1 MTRCNF
7 LPHRAGTNNMQRKV
21 CLVLVSCCI
30 NAGQSV
36 SFSRETIFL
45 NHMAIDS
52 SNYQSPPPQ
61 LCSICFF
68 NFLLCSAMVILLLA
82 FTQVHAF
89 ILSEIF

>member
-21 CLVLVSCCI
+21 CLVLVSCCV

-45 NHMAIDS
+45 NHIAIDS
-52 SNYQSPPPQ
+52 SNYQSPYTQ
-61 LCSICFF
+61 FGLSI
-68 NFLLCSAMVILLLA
+68 FLTFCSATVLLVLA
-82 FTQVHAF
+82 FTQVHDF
-89 ILSEIF
+89 TLSEIF